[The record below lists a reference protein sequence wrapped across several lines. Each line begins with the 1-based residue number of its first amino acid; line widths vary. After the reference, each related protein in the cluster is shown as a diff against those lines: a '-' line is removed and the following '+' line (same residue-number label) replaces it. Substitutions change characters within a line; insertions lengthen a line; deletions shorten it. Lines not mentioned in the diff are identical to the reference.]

1 MDIQDIGRRNRQVR
15 LILLSIVVLHVVVT
29 VVIVIA
35 RN

>member
-1 MDIQDIGRRNRQVR
+1 MDIQDIGRRNRQLS
-15 LILLSIVVLHVVVT
+15 LILLSIILVHVVVT

>member
-1 MDIQDIGRRNRQVR
+1 MDIRDIGRRNRQVR
-15 LILLSIVVLHVVVT
+15 LILLSIILVHVVVT